1 MKYDFLIVGAGLYG
15 ATIAHEAKKAGL
27 IEEKNRL
34 SADHKE
40 FFEKRDELMQ
50 RMNLL
55 DKEVYRLGSQKEKA
69 SEGREER
76 SAYMWEEYSLTPSEV
91 RALSPDVKDED
102 RGQIRKQISGLKS
115 EIKGLGNINVNAIE
129 EEIQVPITLVSNGP
143 ARHDIIHRESRLSR

>member
-1 MKYDFLIVGAGLYG
+1 MVARILDKEIDECRLEKESKEQQIREVKLTVEA
-15 ATIAHEAKKAGL
+15 ATQKAQEDDVKKAGL
-27 IEEKNRL
+27 IEEKSRL

-55 DKEVYRLGSQKEKA
+55 DKEVYRLGAQKEKA

-91 RALSPDVKDED
+91 RAQSPDVKEED
-102 RGQIRKQISGLKS
+102 RGQIRKQISGFDES
-115 EIKGLGNINVNAIE
+115 
-129 EEIQVPITLVSNGP
+129 
-143 ARHDIIHRESRLSR
+143 IHAE